1 MVERSIDI
9 SDRFANAQTMAI
21 QKIGRDSPQETKL
34 LVFGLFEQ
42 ATNGDCRDATVPTKP
57 NERRKHEAWVA
68 HRGMPQGQA
77 MLRYC
82 EVVENA

>member
-9 SDRFANAQTMAI
+9 SERFANAQKMAI

-42 ATNGDCRDATVPTKP
+42 ATKGDCRDAIVPTKP
-57 NERRKHEAWVA
+57 NERKKHEAWVA
-68 HRGMPQGQA
+68 HRGMPQQEA
-77 MLRYC
+77 MRRYC
-82 EVVENA
+82 EAVENA